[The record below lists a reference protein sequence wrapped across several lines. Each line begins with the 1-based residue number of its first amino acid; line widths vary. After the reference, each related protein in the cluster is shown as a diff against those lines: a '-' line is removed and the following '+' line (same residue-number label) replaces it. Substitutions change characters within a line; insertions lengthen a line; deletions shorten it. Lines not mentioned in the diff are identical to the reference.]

1 MGWWYTYIEG
11 VSFMYSMCMC
21 MFDPPKF
28 SRDPILTCQS
38 RKPLFYWHEMTMQV
52 NPQIDITH
60 QCLTKLSNYCENTY
74 SSSIDTH
81 GVQNGANL
89 EEKANNFC

>member
-1 MGWWYTYIEG
+1 
-11 VSFMYSMCMC
+11 
-21 MFDPPKF
+21 
-28 SRDPILTCQS
+28 
-38 RKPLFYWHEMTMQV
+38 MTMQV

-89 EEKANNFC
+89 EEKANNFCWIPIGKKHSIRLK